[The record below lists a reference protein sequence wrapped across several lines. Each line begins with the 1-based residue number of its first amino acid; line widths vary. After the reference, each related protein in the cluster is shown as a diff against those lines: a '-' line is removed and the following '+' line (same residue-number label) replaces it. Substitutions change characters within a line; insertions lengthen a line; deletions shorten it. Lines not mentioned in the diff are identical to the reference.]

1 MYQCYMTVNGF
12 YTGEQPSD
20 PDGRPQMIKI
30 HDTVITNAR
39 SRLKRAYRPGFDPW
53 FSEPSNK
60 KIPER
65 TSEEGRLPRQ
75 IMRRKWSHFRGGFVW
90 LRWFD
95 ASRLIRYY

>member
-65 TSEEGRLPRQ
+65 TSEEGRLPA
-75 IMRRKWSHFRGGFVW
+75 KSCAENGLTSEGV
-90 LRWFD
+90 
-95 ASRLIRYY
+95 RLVALV